1 MIFTR
6 NETNVC
12 STIKKYLEDITSD
25 VYCSKRCKVVHMIL
39 LYEYLLSTNVKRIL
53 PRPKFAKFCMSAM
66 KKCDELRMEADDIKR
81 HLGAWGL
88 GLETY
93 NIYNKLI
100 EKLFE
105 MKMFLKDN
113 GVYYHP
119 SPLPGYHNLVP
130 TATAILT
137 DLHAPAA
144 AAPSKSPMEKESNPV
159 LLRRSARLIAKHA

>member
-6 NETNVC
+6 NETKVC
-12 STIKKYLEDITSD
+12 DTIKKYLEDLTSD
-25 VYCSKRCKVVHMIL
+25 VYCSKRCKVVHMISF
-39 LYEYLLSTNVKRIL
+39 YDYLLSTHVKRIL
-53 PRPKFAKFCMSAM
+53 LHPKFAKFCMSAM

-81 HLGAWGL
+81 RLGAWGL

-93 NIYNKLI
+93 NIYTKLI

-113 GVYYHP
+113 GVYCPP
-119 SPLPGYHNLVP
+119 SPLPGYHNFVP